1 MLTSKADRRSARSRC
16 GWVAD
21 VAVTRTSIE
30 KIRRHDLI
38 EAAYQTFLEHGF
50 NGMTV
55 VRIGERAGMSHGIV
69 NYYFKSKDELV
80 SAVVRK
86 ANFLIMQDTAVRL
99 RGAQSPR
106 ERVSAVI
113 AANFAADL
121 FTREIARA
129 WVSYYAAL
137 GRRPDLD
144 RMQRVVD
151 ARLSSNLMHALTR
164 LVSRAQARRLAD
176 YIAVLIDGYWLR
188 HAKSDDAVDAAVA
201 IRQIEE
207 FVDSQLSAAKSK
219 GA

>member
-1 MLTSKADRRSARSRC
+1 MP
-16 GWVAD
+16 
-21 VAVTRTSIE
+21 VTKTSIE
-30 KIRRHDLI
+30 QIRRRDLI

-50 NGMTV
+50 SGMTM

-86 ANFLIMQDTAVRL
+86 ANFLIMQDTAQRL
-99 RGAQSPR
+99 RAAKTPR

-113 AANFAADL
+113 AGNFPPEL

-129 WVSYYAAL
+129 WVSYYAAIGQHKEL
-137 GRRPDLD
+137 E

-151 ARLSSNLMHALTR
+151 GRLASNLMHALSQIVDR
-164 LVSRAQARRLAD
+164 DRAKLLTD

-188 HAKSDDAVDAAVA
+188 HAKSSDPVDAEGAA
-201 IRQIEE
+201 AQIEG
-207 FVDSQLSAAKSK
+207 FIDSQLREKVT
-219 GA
+219 

>member
-1 MLTSKADRRSARSRC
+1 M
-16 GWVAD
+16 
-21 VAVTRTSIE
+21 AVTRTSIE
-30 KIRRHDLI
+30 KIRRRDLI

-86 ANFLIMQDTAVRL
+86 ANFLIMQDTARRL
-99 RGAQSPR
+99 RDSMSPR

-113 AANFAADL
+113 TGNFAADL
-121 FTREIARA
+121 FTRDIARA

-137 GRRPDLD
+137 GRRSDLD
-144 RMQRVVD
+144 RMQRAVD
-151 ARLSSNLMHALTR
+151 GRLRSNLMHALSQMVGR
-164 LVSRAQARRLAD
+164 EDARRIAS
-176 YIAVLIDGYWLR
+176 YVAVLIDGYWLR
-188 HAKSDDAVDAAVA
+188 HTKSDDTVDAAAA

-207 FVDSQLSAAKSK
+207 FVDSQLVAATRA
-219 GA
+219 GGRQ